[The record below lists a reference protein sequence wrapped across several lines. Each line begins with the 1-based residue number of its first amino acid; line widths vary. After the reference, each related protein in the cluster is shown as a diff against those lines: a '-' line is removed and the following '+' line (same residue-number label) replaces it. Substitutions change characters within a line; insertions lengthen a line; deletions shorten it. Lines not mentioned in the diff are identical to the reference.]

1 MSIITTER
9 VTPKAYAF
17 TGGDWTIPSWQGQ
30 RVLSRNIDV
39 YRNRT
44 AVPKFREIIRNGGDA
59 TGPYSRTWWMISS
72 QKPCDVSI
80 LFKYPKYPGGGLVTC
95 EEWAR
100 CLGPYNTTGMFTSFP
115 SAAGTTYYTSA
126 RNKAL
131 SYLYQRNADLAHAF
145 QGGVFAGE
153 LRETWRMLKDPI
165 RGLKKGLWG
174 YLDDVQNKLARNRG
188 HLMRLPKQRRTKWIN
203 NAIADS
209 WLTATLGFLP
219 LCRDIDDALKALSN
233 LSDASES
240 YGLTAT
246 GSAEGL
252 LSTRNYLASL
262 GNYIRVIVNER
273 STEQCSVRFK
283 VGFRLTPPQVS
294 DQMSVQQQLSLTLR
308 DFVPTVW
315 NLIPGSF
322 LYDYVT
328 NIGDVLDAFANPIIG
343 YAYAVESIKTE
354 ATFDLATSLDHA
366 RIRSNLGTAYV
377 ASGGESGSATAVA
390 GRFERKRVTGALM
403 PSLQVSL
410 DLSDRQLLNVA
421 ALLQKGNFVKL
432 ATFGLIK

>member
-1 MSIITTER
+1 MSITSTELIIPR
-9 VTPKAYAF
+9 ALAF
-17 TGGDWTIPSWQGQ
+17 TGGDWTIPSWQ
-30 RVLSRNIDV
+30 RHTVLSRRIITQ
-39 YRNRT
+39 RT
-44 AVPKFREIIRNGGDA
+44 RVAVPKFREIIRNGGDA
-59 TGPYSRTWWMISS
+59 TGPYSRTWWNITS
-72 QKPCDVSI
+72 QKSCDVSV
-80 LFKYPKYPGGGLVTC
+80 LFKYPKYAGGGLVTC

-100 CLGPYNTTGMFTSFP
+100 CSGPYNTVGVFTNFP
-115 SAAGTTYYTSA
+115 TTPGATYYTSA
-126 RNKAL
+126 RNNAL
-131 SYLYQRNADLAHAF
+131 SYLYQRNADVTHAF

-188 HLMRLPKQRRTKWIN
+188 YLQRLPKQRRTKWIN
-203 NAIADS
+203 DAIADS

-246 GSAEGL
+246 GTANGL
-252 LSTRNYLASL
+252 VSSRNYLAHT
-262 GNYIRVIVNER
+262 GNYISVNVNER
-273 STEQCSVRFK
+273 HTEQCSVRFK
-283 VGFRLTPPQVS
+283 VGFRLTPPQVNG
-294 DQMSVQQQLSLTLR
+294 QMSVQQQLSLTLR

-328 NIGDVLDAFANPIIG
+328 NIGDVLDAFANPIVG
-343 YAYAVESIKTE
+343 YAYAVESVKTE
-354 ATFDLATSLDHA
+354 STFDVATRLDHN

-377 ASGGESGSATAVA
+377 SSGGNSGSATAVA